1 MEFQE
6 AILKYAEEPIT
17 KQVIR
22 DLLKDYKR
30 PFDKVS
36 ELLKQGLL
44 TQIKNGLYVAG
55 PKLNIAKPEPFLLAN
70 HLLGPS
76 YVSLEAALSYWGM
89 IPEKVYEI
97 TSVTTKRSKKFK
109 TPEGR
114 FSYTHIPL
122 PYYSF
127 GIQRIALTKKQSVLI
142 ASKEKALCDKIVTTS
157 GLFIR
162 SAKQAKELLIED
174 FRIEK
179 QTLTNLNIKEIKK
192 WLISAS
198 KKNSLSNLIK
208 MLIDL

>member
-1 MEFQE
+1 MGFQE

-30 PFDKVS
+30 PFDKVN
-36 ELLKQGLL
+36 ELVKQGLL
-44 TQIKNGLYVAG
+44 TQIKKGLYVAG

-97 TSVTTKRSKKFK
+97 TSVTPKRSKKFK

-127 GIQRIALTKKQSVLI
+127 GIQRIELTKKQSVLI

-162 SAKQAKELLIED
+162 SPKQAKELLIED

-192 WLISAS
+192 WLISAP
-198 KKNSLSNLIK
+198 KKNSLNNLIK